1 MECGNSVLETVL
13 WDKINKC
20 ITDSNKLDLAW
31 MWGFR
36 LETTQ
41 PFVKIDPKLIILL
54 LLQRLNLNQ
63 SLKRFIRKTHVTLID
78 VLSKQLE
85 KTRNDLQSDLLDMEW
100 RLDHEGKEFHHFD
113 DFCQLYRAEIL
124 NLNRTLVNIF
134 CYTFFVTAFL
144 GQDNFS
150 HGRKSGLVGSKL
162 DSR

>member
-1 MECGNSVLETVL
+1 M
-13 WDKINKC
+13 
-20 ITDSNKLDLAW
+20 
-31 MWGFR
+31 
-36 LETTQ
+36 
-41 PFVKIDPKLIILL
+41 
-54 LLQRLNLNQ
+54 
-63 SLKRFIRKTHVTLID
+63 ID

-150 HGRKSGLVGSKL
+150 HSFVEDNGRLHDIVKIFDRPISLRGPKTNYPGP
-162 DSR
+162 